1 MPCERVENGE
11 AGAIFEISPG
21 IVVDP
26 GVRAGKPVIKGTRV
40 PVDVVLGRTAGGATY
55 DELMREYDLTR
66 DQILAALRYAAET
79 LWVRPETHTDP

>member
-1 MPCERVENGE
+1 MGM
-11 AGAIFEISPG
+11 FEISPG

-26 GVRAGKPVIKGTRV
+26 GVRAGKPVIKGTRL
-40 PVDVVLGRTAGGATY
+40 PVDVVVGRMAGGAAH

-79 LWVRPETHTDP
+79 LWVRPGTHPGP